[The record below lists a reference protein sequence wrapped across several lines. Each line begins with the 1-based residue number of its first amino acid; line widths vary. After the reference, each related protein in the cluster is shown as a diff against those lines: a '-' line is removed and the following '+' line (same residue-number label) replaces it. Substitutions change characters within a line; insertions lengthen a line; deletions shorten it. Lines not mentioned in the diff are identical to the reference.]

1 MARPA
6 GKNSIAVFLAAVLL
20 FGGGLS
26 FALETGTQQQTEKSI
41 YARLRL
47 DSILKTRSDSGLLA
61 YYNDKNEP
69 ANFRAQALETILKDR
84 PPPLSTS
91 ERILLQNGLA
101 APEPEIRTISARLI
115 GTLKETALIRQV
127 LEMADSDPDP
137 GVKAEALITTR
148 PWTKISHLYFLEKA
162 VESESLKVRVEGVN
176 SLGNLSAGELNPAI
190 VGRVETFMGQG
201 NPPELRKAAMGALYV
216 WKRLEW
222 EDLRD
227 TMLDPGAPEGLRIY
241 AMELSD
247 KLPQALR
254 VRMDLLR
261 DVATSETSLRFVW
274 QAFRR
279 IKNTIKNDL
288 DLNRSLAKLLSTTTQ
303 SNTAVDE
310 IANYLK
316 AQGYT
321 LLRRDDGGW
330 LVRGI

>member
-1 MARPA
+1 MARSA
-6 GKNSIAVFLAAVLL
+6 GKYSIAVFLAAVLL

-26 FALETGTQQQTEKSI
+26 FALEGDSQQTEKAVQ
-41 YARLRL
+41 ARLRL
-47 DSILKTRSDSGLLA
+47 DSILKSRSGADLLA
-61 YYNDKNEP
+61 YYTDSKEP
-69 ANFRAQALETILKDR
+69 ACFRALALEAILKDR
-84 PPPLSTS
+84 PTPLSTS

-101 APEPEIRTISARLI
+101 APESEIRTICARLI

-162 VESESLKVRVEGVN
+162 VENDSLKVRVEGVN
-176 SLGNLSAGELNPAI
+176 SLANLSAGELNPSI
-190 VGRVETFMGQG
+190 VGRVETFMGPG

-227 TMLDPGAPEGLRIY
+227 TMLDPGAPEGLRIF

-254 VRMDLLR
+254 VRMELLR

-303 SNTAVDE
+303 SNTAVDD

-316 AQGYT
+316 AQGFT